1 MTAAAVVPSVVV
13 MTQTTPLNWPLI
25 LGLGALALIRPLVR
39 IVESQLGIENQPA
52 VPIAITLVI
61 SIVWIAVVGLSTNP
75 QPVITLVLVALV
87 YGLLAIVLSAI
98 LSPLLDGALAGPLA
112 NPIAIVPVLV
122 TNILWGLVAGGLAL
136 LLQRARGIQPRRD

>member
-1 MTAAAVVPSVVV
+1 
-13 MTQTTPLNWPLI
+13 MTQTTALRWPLI
-25 LGLGALALIRPLVR
+25 LGLGAFALIRPLVR
-39 IVESQLGIENQPA
+39 VLESQLGIENQPA
-52 VPIAITLVI
+52 VPIAITVVI
-61 SIVWIAVVGLSTNP
+61 SIVWIAVVGLSATP
-75 QPVITLVLVALV
+75 QPVVTLVLAALV

-98 LSPLLDGALAGPLA
+98 LSPILDGALAGPLA